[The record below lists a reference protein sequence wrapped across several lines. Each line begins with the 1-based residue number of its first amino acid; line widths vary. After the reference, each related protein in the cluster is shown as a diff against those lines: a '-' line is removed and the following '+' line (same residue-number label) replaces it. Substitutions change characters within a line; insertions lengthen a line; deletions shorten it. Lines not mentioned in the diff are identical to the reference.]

1 MSVTDEMQRQA
12 KALGE
17 PSRFRLF
24 RHIVESDEPVLVAE
38 LTELLGFHHN
48 AIRQHLAVL
57 VEAGLVAETVER
69 RATPGRPRKRYT
81 ARLDALDAFG
91 PLAGSY
97 QRLAELL
104 LDLATGGDEPYLVGR
119 RAEADNES
127 TSTAA
132 SAVKAAAATAAR
144 DEPAGEEADEPDPV
158 PGLVDQLTVS
168 GFQPSLV
175 DEAIV
180 LGHCPF
186 ADVAA
191 RSPGVICELHRGL
204 LDGHLQR
211 CGSGLQ
217 ADLLPRDPHQAG
229 CEVVLRPSAGPSP
242 GAS

>member
-24 RHIVESDEPVLVAE
+24 RHIVESEEPVLVAE

-57 VEAGLVAETVER
+57 VEAGLVAETTER

-104 LDLATGGDEPYLVGR
+104 LDLATGDDEPYLVGR
-119 RAEADNES
+119 RAEVDREPGA
-127 TSTAA
+127 TVT
-132 SAVKAAAATAAR
+132 AAAATDRVTATEGPTTTG
-144 DEPAGEEADEPDPV
+144 DQPDPA

-168 GFQPSLV
+168 GFQPSLTE
-175 DEAIV
+175 DAIV

-217 ADLLPRDPHQAG
+217 ADLHPRDPHEAG
-229 CEVVLRPSAGPSP
+229 CEVVLRPAPGSAPQST
-242 GAS
+242 

>member
-24 RHIVESDEPVLVAE
+24 RHIVEADDPVLVAE

-69 RATPGRPRKRYT
+69 RATPGRPRKRYSP
-81 ARLDALDAFG
+81 RLDALDAFG

-97 QRLAELL
+97 QRLADLL
-104 LDLATGGDEPYLVGR
+104 LDLATGSDEPYAVGR
-119 RAEADNES
+119 RAETE
-127 TSTAA
+127 
-132 SAVKAAAATAAR
+132 ATGPTPEDRA
-144 DEPAGEEADEPDPV
+144 DPV

-175 DEAIV
+175 DETIV

-204 LDGHLQR
+204 LDGHLDR
-211 CGSGLQ
+211 CGSELQ
-217 ADLLPRDPHQAG
+217 ADLRPRDPHQAG
-229 CEVVLRPSAGPSP
+229 CEVILRPSSGSR
-242 GAS
+242 